1 MVASSLPQC
10 SLQSHTY
17 CSLNKILCKCYK
29 CLYRNHTYAFE
40 KCFLPFGSFPKA
52 HKFTN
57 DALEQKLLHL
67 NSRRCQAERNSLN
80 PSHKILSSG
89 FSNFHCNRSPYIHV
103 VCWLNNSFLF
113 FYMPQPYIP
122 ISECSC

>member
-1 MVASSLPQC
+1 MASSLPQC

-67 NSRRCQAERNSLN
+67 NSRRCQAGRNSLN
-80 PSHKILSSG
+80 PSHAKRRFATFIGSLSVYPFVIQPVVG
-89 FSNFHCNRSPYIHV
+89 RLKVKGGYLDLDLDLFS
-103 VCWLNNSFLF
+103 
-113 FYMPQPYIP
+113 
-122 ISECSC
+122 